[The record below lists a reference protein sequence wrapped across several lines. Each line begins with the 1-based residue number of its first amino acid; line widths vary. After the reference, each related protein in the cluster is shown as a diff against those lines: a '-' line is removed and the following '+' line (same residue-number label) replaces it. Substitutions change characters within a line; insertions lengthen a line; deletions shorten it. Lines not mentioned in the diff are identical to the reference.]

1 MWAWWPRAM
10 RGASSRGRGPGH
22 CRLAPP
28 AHSFR
33 RVESGTVALCFR
45 GRWSWRCSSKR
56 VPGSAVSCSR
66 RALLI
71 PDVGLVYIESRHG
84 PRRVRMMGPHRAGCN
99 LEAKMMGM
107 LVMSAYV
114 GTAAGSPL
122 NSQRS
127 AGWSL
132 RLRGGSADADLAPA

>member
-1 MWAWWPRAM
+1 M
-10 RGASSRGRGPGH
+10 RRGRELSTGTSTPVVETNVVHNAGSRASLADVGLMAH
-22 CRLAPP
+22 CGLASKVTH
-28 AHSFR
+28 AK
-33 RVESGTVALCFR
+33 GVAL
-45 GRWSWRCSSKR
+45 
-56 VPGSAVSCSR
+56 
-66 RALLI
+66 
-71 PDVGLVYIESRHG
+71 PDVGLVYIESHHG
-84 PRRVRMMGPHRAGCN
+84 PRRVRMMGPQRAGCN
-99 LEAKMMGM
+99 LAAKMMGM

>member
-1 MWAWWPRAM
+1 VLLRQVELALLLKTRA
-10 RGASSRGRGPGH
+10 R
-22 CRLAPP
+22 
-28 AHSFR
+28 
-33 RVESGTVALCFR
+33 VALAGVSGGLGFT
-45 GRWSWRCSSKR
+45 RC
-56 VPGSAVSCSR
+56 GT
-66 RALLI
+66 
-71 PDVGLVYIESRHG
+71 GVYESRHG

-99 LEAKMMGM
+99 LAAKMMGM

-132 RLRGGSADADLAPA
+132 RLRGGSADADLAPE